1 MNRFL
6 AHAALGICLLFSGI
20 AYSEEVATLGR
31 IERLDGALD
40 RQASRHAGHWRRD
53 GESRVRRRRQHL
65 VSHGGQEPGSRPH
78 ESERLVSCSGYGG
91 AQSMKLLI
99 DRRPVAGFR
108 SGTLASMQPE
118 CSELRR

>member
-1 MNRFL
+1 M
-6 AHAALGICLLFSGI
+6 A
-20 AYSEEVATLGR
+20 VAIIT
-31 IERLDGALD
+31 GATGLIGAE
-40 RQASRHAGHWRRD
+40 ASRFFDQQGFDVVGIDNDMRRYFFGDD
-53 GESRVRRRRQHL
+53 GSTLYLTADKNLVRVRTKVQ
-65 VSHGGQEPGSRPH
+65 
-78 ESERLVSCSGYGG
+78 RLVSCSGYGG

>member
-6 AHAALGICLLFSGI
+6 AHAALGIYLLFSGI
-20 AYSEEVATLGR
+20 AYSEEVAKLGR
-31 IERLDGALD
+31 IERLDRALD
-40 RQASRHAGHWRRD
+40 RQHLGTLATGVATANLAFGDD
-53 GESRVRRRRQHL
+53 GSTLYLTADKNLVRVRTKVQ
-65 VSHGGQEPGSRPH
+65 
-78 ESERLVSCSGYGG
+78 RLVSCSGYGG

-99 DRRPVAGFR
+99 DRRPVAAFR